1 MIAFSG
7 NTQNT
12 VGASRTLFRVCNIM
26 LPGVRS
32 LIAPIAVLAA
42 LMSVLS
48 LGACTREVIK
58 EVPVEVTREVVATP
72 AAAATQ
78 PPADESTG
86 PQVYQLGIF
95 EDLTTTNYWSFL
107 GPDTTIWNSY
117 VLGGKPTLYGLSDQ
131 RFDWVPSAAADFP
144 TPLAQETVGGNT
156 LWTTEVDLKQ
166 GLLWSDGVELTAE
179 DFVFTAHTVR
189 DLELT
194 GNWSS
199 IVDNEFFD
207 HAEALG
213 SYKLK
218 IYFKKKPGP
227 GEMAVRVGLPPDIV
241 QELLGSHCRAGQ
253 ERDGHPGTTEGPVRS
268 RA

>member
-12 VGASRTLFRVCNIM
+12 VGASRTLFRVCNTM
-26 LPGVRS
+26 FPGVRS

-72 AAAATQ
+72 AAATQ
-78 PPADESTG
+78 PTDAESTG

-117 VLGGKPTLYGLSDQ
+117 VLGGKPTLYGLSAQ
-131 RFDWVPSAAADFP
+131 RFDWVPSAAEDFP

-213 SYKLK
+213 PYKLK
-218 IYFKKKPGP
+218 IYFKQEAGP
-227 GEMAVRVGLPPDIV
+227 GEMAVRFGLPSDLI
-241 QELLGSHCRAGQ
+241 
-253 ERDGHPGTTEGPVRS
+253 
-268 RA
+268 